1 MRLEN
6 DWTAETSIFFE
17 HTVSL
22 YGRSYLVIFGTH
34 INGGF
39 LCVPNYGWGC
49 EASAYANETGFNEER
64 LLRAGVPEEIALPIA
79 EYVDEWIRN
88 HQEQVNEVNAAA
100 QDRMMQRIR
109 ELQQPKEK
117 KETPEDVQAF
127 IDGMEFAMDN
137 RMDVSDEDIE
147 KYERLTAWG
156 NEEEFER

>member
-1 MRLEN
+1 
-6 DWTAETSIFFE
+6 
-17 HTVSL
+17 
-22 YGRSYLVIFGTH
+22 
-34 INGGF
+34 
-39 LCVPNYGWGC
+39 
-49 EASAYANETGFNEER
+49 
-64 LLRAGVPEEIALPIA
+64 
-79 EYVDEWIRN
+79 
-88 HQEQVNEVNAAA
+88 
-100 QDRMMQRIR
+100 MMQRIR